1 MVGFTPGKPS
11 DRHRPEGKHRSA
23 GGRNRPPFEE
33 ISLLNLEPFCE
44 GPAAQ
49 LRERARVSN
58 PQNQREYPPATTEQ
72 YRPGRTARGRRSAS
86 GICERLRSRPRSSN
100 LLPNNAAGN
109 TADTGT
115 TSLLLAGSGLSRMA
129 AISVACRLTTISPA
143 DLSRHIDRGADDLDR
158 GTNESPG
165 PSSRN

>member
-33 ISLLNLEPFCE
+33 ISLLNLEPFCK

-72 YRPGRTARGRRSAS
+72 YRPGRTARPAFCLRHLRRAA
-86 GICERLRSRPRSSN
+86 EPQPRSSN
-100 LLPNNAAGN
+100 LLPNNAAGK
-109 TADTGT
+109 TAHTGT

-143 DLSRHIDRGADDLDR
+143 DLSRHIDRGADDPDR

-165 PSSRN
+165 PSSRH